1 LNLWQP
7 KLKLTSVLTFKTENY
22 LVTSINRT
30 VMSSLLVIGGSGFFG
45 KSILSSYKRGL
56 LAQWGISSIKVVS
69 RHATCLPI
77 KYPELNHRTITL
89 HDLDASQCT
98 SLPFAD
104 YVIHAAA
111 NVDATPYLKS
121 PDQRE
126 TDIRAVMENY
136 NRLAPIY
143 HCNSKVL
150 YVSSGAIYGA
160 SSDLAKRAE
169 ESQPI
174 GTIETMGP
182 LKRHYAL
189 AKLDA
194 EAKMRQLAANGL
206 NISIARC
213 FAFAGEY
220 LPRDGTF
227 AFGSFI
233 QDGFG
238 NKPII
243 VTAKNKVYRTYM
255 YADDLV
261 YWLMTIAEA
270 SSPLC
275 PIYNVGSDEVIELKE
290 LAIQMG
296 RYFNVAVQTT
306 PEVSNTA
313 DVYLPCIKK
322 AQTELNL
329 RITVPLDETIHKTA
343 ISIKRTS
350 G

>member
-1 LNLWQP
+1 
-7 KLKLTSVLTFKTENY
+7 
-22 LVTSINRT
+22 
-30 VMSSLLVIGGSGFFG
+30 MSSLLVIGGSGFFG

-56 LAQWGISSIKVVS
+56 LSQWDINSIKVLS
-69 RHATCLPI
+69 RHATRLPI
-77 KYPELNHRTITL
+77 RHPELNHSSITL
-89 HDLDASQCT
+89 HDVDAAQCT

-126 TDIRAVMENY
+126 TDIRAVVENY
-136 NRLAPIY
+136 NRLALIY
-143 HCNSKVL
+143 HRNSKVL

-160 SSDLAKRAE
+160 SSDSTKRAE

-174 GTIETMGP
+174 SAIETMEP

-194 EAKMRQLAANGL
+194 ETKMRQLAANGL

-233 QDGFG
+233 QAGFDH
-238 NKPII
+238 KPIT

-255 YADDLV
+255 HADDLV

-290 LAIQMG
+290 LAIKIG

-313 DVYLPCIKK
+313 DVYLPCIKR

-329 RITVPLDETIHKTA
+329 RITVPLEEAIHKTVV
-343 ISIKRTS
+343 SIGHT
-350 G
+350 GG